1 VSFLAPLFFAGLAAL
16 AVPILV
22 HLTHKERKDVV
33 VFPSLMF
40 LSRIPYQ
47 AVRRQRIRHWLLF
60 ALRCL
65 AIAFLAFAFA
75 RPFLNGAAA
84 ATPTRSLGAREI
96 VILLDRSYSMG
107 YGDRWTRAIDA
118 AKKAINGLSGND
130 RATLVLFDG
139 TATAATEGTSDKV
152 LLTAALDKL
161 KPGAGATRYEPAF
174 KLARR
179 VLVDSKL
186 PRREVVL
193 ISDFQRVGWDGR
205 DSPSL
210 PSGTTVENVDLADAK
225 TSNLAVTGVDFRR
238 DYAEDRERVAI
249 TARLVNRSADAK
261 TNYPVTLELNG
272 RAAETKPVNI
282 AANAA
287 ATVEFAAAPLP
298 AGTTRG
304 VVKLPDDALARDN
317 TFYFAISRGQALSV
331 LIVDGREGGA
341 PRSLYVERAL
351 GIGTQPSF
359 RVTTKRLNTVTA
371 SDFAGRSLILFNDSD
386 LPAGELGR
394 RLVEYV
400 QNGGGLLVA
409 LGDRA
414 APRDRPAYAS
424 ELLPA
429 TADAPIDRT
438 SDRGGTLGYIDRTHP
453 IFDLFSAPR
462 SGDFTTPRFF
472 RYRGI
477 TPAPGDEQVARF
489 DDGHIALLERK
500 VGRGRVLVW
509 ASSFDGIWNDLP
521 LQPVFLPVAH
531 QMAKYAAAYA
541 DERPWSVVGQ
551 VANLPNIFRDSTGP
565 GDAASK
571 AEYVAVAPSGART
584 RLEGSDKRSVELTEE
599 GFYEMQRAG
608 SRGEPRVVAVNVD
621 LAESDLTAVEPQLLT
636 GAMMARAGT
645 DSASSQVEASTPVDI
660 ERRQGFWWYLLAA
673 VLLVLV
679 GETILSNQ
687 LSRRIAVPR

>member
-1 VSFLAPLFFAGLAAL
+1 MSFLAPLFFAGLAAL

-47 AVRRQRIRHWLLF
+47 AVRRQRIRNWVLF

-65 AIAFLAFAFA
+65 ALILLAFAFA
-75 RPFLNGAAA
+75 RPFLNRPASAA
-84 ATPTRSLGAREI
+84 PVRSMGAREL

-107 YGDRWTRAIDA
+107 YGDRWTRAVDA
-118 AKKAINGLSGND
+118 AKRAISGLGGSD
-130 RATLVLFDG
+130 HASVVLFDA
-139 TATAATEGTSDKV
+139 TATAVTEPTGDKAVLTTS
-152 LLTAALDKL
+152 LDRVT
-161 KPGAGATRYEPAF
+161 PSAGVTRYEPAF
-174 KLARR
+174 KLAQRI
-179 VLVDSKL
+179 LADSKL
-186 PRREVVL
+186 PRREVLL
-193 ISDFQRVGWDGR
+193 ISDFQRGGWDGR

-210 PSGTTVENVDLADAK
+210 RAGTTINKVDLAEPK
-225 TSNLAVTGVDFRR
+225 TSNVAVTGVDFRR

-249 TARLVNRSADAK
+249 TARLVNRAAEPR
-261 TNYPVTLELNG
+261 TGHTVTLELNG
-272 RAAETKPVNI
+272 RPAETKRVNL
-282 AANAA
+282 APNAA

-304 VVKLPDDALARDN
+304 VVRLADDALPRDN
-317 TFYFAISRGQALSV
+317 SFYFAISRGQALSV
-331 LIVDGREGGA
+331 LVIDGREGAA

-351 GIGTQPSF
+351 GIGDQPNF
-359 RVTTKRLNTVTA
+359 RVTTKRLGSVTA
-371 SDFAGRSLILFNDSD
+371 SDLVGRSLILFNDSD
-386 LPAGELGR
+386 LPGGDLGR
-394 RLVEYV
+394 RLVDYV

-414 APRDRPAYAS
+414 APRDRPSYAA
-424 ELLPA
+424 ELLPS
-429 TADAPIDRT
+429 TADTPIDR
-438 SDRGGTLGYIDRTHP
+438 SADRGGTLGYIDRSHP
-453 IFDLFSAPR
+453 IFELFSAPR
-462 SGDFTTPRFF
+462 SGDFSTPRFF
-472 RYRGI
+472 RYRSI
-477 TPAPGDEQVARF
+477 TPAPGDEQLARF

-541 DERPWSVVGQ
+541 DERPWSIVGQ
-551 VANLPNIFRDSTGP
+551 VANLPSIFRDSTGP
-565 GDAASK
+565 GDAANT
-571 AEYVAVAPSGART
+571 AEYVAVAPSGERT
-584 RLEGSDKRSVELTEE
+584 RLEGSARRSVELTEQ
-599 GFYEMQRAG
+599 GFYELQRAG

-636 GAMMARAGT
+636 GAMVARAGT
-645 DSASSQVEASTPVDI
+645 DSASSAIEASTPVEL

-673 VLLVLV
+673 VLLLLV
-679 GETILSNQ
+679 GETLLSNQ

>member
-1 VSFLAPLFFAGLAAL
+1 MSFLAPLFFAGLAAL

-65 AIAFLAFAFA
+65 ALIFLAFAFA
-75 RPFLNGAAA
+75 RPFLNRPASAA
-84 ATPTRSLGAREI
+84 PVRGIGAREL
-96 VILLDRSYSMG
+96 VILLDRSYSMA
-107 YGDRWTRAIDA
+107 YGDHWTRAVDA
-118 AKKAINGLSGND
+118 ARRAISGVGGND
-130 RATLVLFDG
+130 RASLVVFD
-139 TATAATEGTSDKV
+139 ATASAVTEPTADKAV
-152 LLTAALDKL
+152 LTVALDRV

-174 KLARR
+174 KLAQR
-179 VLVDSKL
+179 VLAESKL
-186 PRREVVL
+186 PRREVML

-210 PSGTTVENVDLADAK
+210 PAGTTINKVDLADPK
-225 TSNLAVTGVDFRR
+225 TSNVAVTSVDFRR

-249 TARLVNRSADAK
+249 TARLVNRSAEPR
-261 TNYPVTLELNG
+261 TGHSVTLQLNG
-272 RAAETKPVNI
+272 RDVETKQVNL

-304 VVKLPDDALARDN
+304 VVRSADDALPRDN
-317 TFYFAISRGQALSV
+317 AFYFAISRGQALSV
-331 LIVDGREGGA
+331 LVIDGREGGA

-351 GIGTQPSF
+351 GIGDQPNF
-359 RVTTKRLNTVTA
+359 RVTTKRLGSVST
-371 SDFAGRSLILFNDSD
+371 SDLAGRSLILFNDSD
-386 LPAGELGR
+386 LPGGELGR

-400 QNGGGLLVA
+400 QNGGGLLVT
-409 LGDRA
+409 LGDRS

-424 ELLPA
+424 ELLP
-429 TADAPIDRT
+429 TTGDVPIDRT
-438 SDRGGTLGYIDRTHP
+438 ADRGGTLGYIDRSHP
-453 IFDLFSAPR
+453 IFELFSAPR

-472 RYRGI
+472 RYRSI
-477 TPAPGDEQVARF
+477 TPKPGDEQLARF

-541 DERPWSVVGQ
+541 DERPWSIVGQ
-551 VANLPNIFRDSTGP
+551 VANLPSIFRDSTAAV
-565 GDAASK
+565 DAANK
-571 AEYVAVAPSGART
+571 ADYVAVAPSGERI
-584 RLEGSDKRSVELTEE
+584 RLEGTARRSVELTEQ
-599 GFYEMQRAG
+599 GFYELQRSG

-621 LAESDLTAVEPQLLT
+621 LTESDLTAVEPQLLT
-636 GAMMARAGT
+636 SAMLARAGT
-645 DSASSQVEASTPVDI
+645 DSASSTIEASTPVDL

-673 VLLVLV
+673 VLLLLV
-679 GETILSNQ
+679 GETLLSNQ

>member
-1 VSFLAPLFFAGLAAL
+1 MSFLAPLFFAGLAAL
-16 AVPILV
+16 AVPIIV
-22 HLTHKERKDVV
+22 HLTHKERRDVV

-47 AVRRQRIRHWLLF
+47 AVRRQRIRNWLLF

-65 AIAFLAFAFA
+65 ALIFLAFAFA
-75 RPFLNGAAA
+75 RPFLNRPALAA
-84 ATPTRSLGAREI
+84 PVRSIGAREL
-96 VILLDRSYSMG
+96 VILLDRSYSMA
-107 YGDRWTRAIDA
+107 YGDRWTRAVDA
-118 AKKAINGLSGND
+118 AKRAIGGLGSND
-130 RATLVLFDG
+130 RASLVVFDG
-139 TATAATEGTSDKV
+139 TATAATEPTSDKAI
-152 LLTAALDKL
+152 LSTALGRVR
-161 KPGAGATRYEPAF
+161 PGAGATRYEPAF
-174 KLARR
+174 KLAQR
-179 VLVDSKL
+179 LLADSKL
-186 PRREVVL
+186 PRREVLL

-210 PSGTTVENVDLADAK
+210 PAGTTINKVDLADAK
-225 TSNLAVTGVDFRR
+225 TSNVAVTGVDFRR

-249 TARLVNRSADAK
+249 TARLVNRSAEPRTGDA
-261 TNYPVTLELNG
+261 VSLELNG
-272 RAAETKPVNI
+272 RVVETKQVNI

-287 ATVEFAAAPLP
+287 ATVDFAAAPLP

-304 VVKLPDDALARDN
+304 VVRSADDALVRDN
-317 TFYFAISRGQALSV
+317 AFFFAISRGQALSV
-331 LIVDGREGGA
+331 LVIDGREGAA

-351 GIGTQPSF
+351 GIGQQPNF
-359 RVTTKRLNTVTA
+359 RVTTKRLGSFTA
-371 SDFAGRSLILFNDSD
+371 ADLVGRSLILFNDSD
-386 LPAGELGR
+386 LPGGELGR

-429 TADAPIDRT
+429 TADAPIDR
-438 SDRGGTLGYIDRTHP
+438 SADRGGTLGYIDRSHP
-453 IFDLFSAPR
+453 IFELFSAPR

-472 RYRGI
+472 RYRSL
-477 TPAPGDEQVARF
+477 TPAPGDEQLARF

-531 QMAKYAAAYA
+531 QLAKYAAAYA
-541 DERPWSVVGQ
+541 DERPWSIVGQ
-551 VANLPNIFRDSTGP
+551 VANLPIIFRDSTP
-565 GDAASK
+565 GEAASK
-571 AEYVAVAPSGART
+571 ADYVAVAPSGERT
-584 RLEGSDKRSVELTEE
+584 RLEGNARRSVELTEQ
-599 GFYEMQRAG
+599 GFYELQRAG
-608 SRGEPRVVAVNVD
+608 TRGEPKVVAVNVD
-621 LAESDLTAVEPQLLT
+621 LAESDLTAVEPELLT
-636 GAMMARAGT
+636 GAMVARAGA
-645 DSASSQVEASTPVDI
+645 DSTSTAAEASTPAEL

-679 GETILSNQ
+679 GETFLSNQ

>member
-1 VSFLAPLFFAGLAAL
+1 VSFLAPLFFAGLVAL

-65 AIAFLAFAFA
+65 ALIFFALAFA
-75 RPFLNGAAA
+75 RPFLNKPAVAA
-84 ATPTRSLGAREI
+84 PVGSLGAREL

-107 YGDRWTRAIDA
+107 YGDRWTRAADA
-118 AKKAINGLSGND
+118 ARRAIAALGAND
-130 RATLVLFDG
+130 HASLVLFDA
-139 TATAATEGTSDKV
+139 TATAATEPTADKAV
-152 LLTAALDKL
+152 LTTALSGVR
-161 KPGAGATRYEPAF
+161 PGAGVTRYEPAF
-174 KLARR
+174 KLAQRI
-179 VLVDSKL
+179 LADSKL
-186 PRREVVL
+186 PRREVLL

-210 PSGTTVENVDLADAK
+210 PAGTTITKVDLADAK
-225 TSNLAVTGVDFRR
+225 TSNVAVTGVDFRR

-249 TARLVNRSADAK
+249 TARLVNRSAEPRTGHA
-261 TNYPVTLELNG
+261 VTLELNG
-272 RAAETKPVNI
+272 RAVETKQVNL

-287 ATVEFAAAPLP
+287 ATVDFAAAPLP
-298 AGTTRG
+298 SGTTRG
-304 VVKLPDDALARDN
+304 VVKLADDALARDN
-317 TFYFAISRGQALSV
+317 SFYFAISRGQALSV
-331 LIVDGREGGA
+331 LVIDGREGAA

-351 GIGTQPSF
+351 GIGDQPNF
-359 RVTTKRLNTVTA
+359 RVTTKRLGSVAA

-386 LPAGELGR
+386 LPGGDLGR
-394 RLVEYV
+394 RLVDYV

-429 TADAPIDRT
+429 TADAPIDR
-438 SDRGGTLGYIDRTHP
+438 SADRGGTLGYIDRSHP
-453 IFDLFSAPR
+453 IFELFSAPR
-462 SGDFTTPRFF
+462 SGDFSTPRFF
-472 RYRGI
+472 RYRSI
-477 TPAPGDEQVARF
+477 TPAPGDEQLARF
-489 DDGHIALLERK
+489 DDGHVALLERK
-500 VGRGRVLVW
+500 VGRGRVLIW

-541 DERPWSVVGQ
+541 DERPWSIVGQ
-551 VANLPNIFRDSTGP
+551 VANLPSIFRDSTGP
-565 GDAASK
+565 ADAASR
-571 AEYVAVAPSGART
+571 AEYVAVAPSGERT
-584 RLEGSDKRSVELTEE
+584 RLEGAAKRSIELSEQ
-599 GFYEMQRAG
+599 GFYELQRAG
-608 SRGEPRVVAVNVD
+608 VRGEPRVVAVNVD

-636 GAMMARAGT
+636 GAMVARAGT
-645 DSASSQVEASTPVDI
+645 DSASSAGEASTPVEL

-673 VLLVLV
+673 VLLLLV
-679 GETILSNQ
+679 GETLLSNQ

>member
-1 VSFLAPLFFAGLAAL
+1 MSFLAPLFFAGLAAL

-65 AIAFLAFAFA
+65 ALIFLAFAFA
-75 RPFLNGAAA
+75 RPFLNRPASAA
-84 ATPTRSLGAREI
+84 PVRGIGAREL
-96 VILLDRSYSMG
+96 VILLDRSYSMA
-107 YGDRWTRAIDA
+107 YGDHWTRAVDA
-118 AKKAINGLSGND
+118 ARRAISGVGGND
-130 RATLVLFDG
+130 RASLVVFD
-139 TATAATEGTSDKV
+139 ATASAVTEPTADKAV
-152 LLTAALDKL
+152 LTVALDRV

-174 KLARR
+174 KLAQR
-179 VLVDSKL
+179 VLAESKL
-186 PRREVVL
+186 PRREVML

-210 PSGTTVENVDLADAK
+210 PAGTTINKVDLADPK
-225 TSNLAVTGVDFRR
+225 TSNVAVTSVDFRR

-249 TARLVNRSADAK
+249 TARLVNRSAEPR
-261 TNYPVTLELNG
+261 TGHSVTLQLNG
-272 RAAETKPVNI
+272 RDVETKQVNL

-304 VVKLPDDALARDN
+304 VVRSADDALPRDN
-317 TFYFAISRGQALSV
+317 AFYFAISRGQALSV
-331 LIVDGREGGA
+331 LVIDGREGGA

-351 GIGTQPSF
+351 GIGDQPNF
-359 RVTTKRLNTVTA
+359 RVTTKRLGSVST
-371 SDFAGRSLILFNDSD
+371 SDLAGRSLILFNDSD
-386 LPAGELGR
+386 LPGGELGR

-400 QNGGGLLVA
+400 QNGGGLLVT
-409 LGDRA
+409 LGDRS

-424 ELLPA
+424 ELLP
-429 TADAPIDRT
+429 TTGDVPIDRT
-438 SDRGGTLGYIDRTHP
+438 ADRGGTLGYIDRSHP
-453 IFDLFSAPR
+453 IFELFSAPR

-472 RYRGI
+472 RYRSI
-477 TPAPGDEQVARF
+477 TPKPGDEQLARF
-489 DDGHIALLERK
+489 DDGHIALVERK

-541 DERPWSVVGQ
+541 DERPWSIVGQ
-551 VANLPNIFRDSTGP
+551 VANLPSIFRDSTAAV
-565 GDAASK
+565 DAANK
-571 AEYVAVAPSGART
+571 ADYVAVAPSGERI
-584 RLEGSDKRSVELTEE
+584 RLEGTARRSVELTEQ
-599 GFYEMQRAG
+599 GFYELQRSG

-621 LAESDLTAVEPQLLT
+621 LTESDLTAVEPQLLT
-636 GAMMARAGT
+636 SAMLARAGT
-645 DSASSQVEASTPVDI
+645 DSASSTIEASTPVDL

-673 VLLVLV
+673 VLLLLV
-679 GETILSNQ
+679 GETLLSNQ